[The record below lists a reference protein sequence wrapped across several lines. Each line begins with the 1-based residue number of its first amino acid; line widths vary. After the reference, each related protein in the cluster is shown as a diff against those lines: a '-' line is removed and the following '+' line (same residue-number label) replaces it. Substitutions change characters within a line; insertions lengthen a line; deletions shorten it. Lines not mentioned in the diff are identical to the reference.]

1 MRDTQHADGRGADK
15 PQVVAGAGRASL
27 RGRGRRELADPAR
40 RLPLAFVQRWTYVSS
55 MSSPVR
61 KILDEIYK
69 LPKEQRALVRAELD
83 SLDEDVVQED
93 VDLEWDDEIARRVRG
108 IQDGTA
114 VLHSD
119 EHVEQRIR
127 AVLER

>member
-1 MRDTQHADGRGADK
+1 
-15 PQVVAGAGRASL
+15 
-27 RGRGRRELADPAR
+27 
-40 RLPLAFVQRWTYVSS
+40 
-55 MSSPVR
+55 MSSPVQ

-93 VDLEWDDEIARRVRG
+93 VDREWDDEIARRVRSTK
-108 IQDGTA
+108 DGTA

-127 AVLER
+127 QILER

>member
-1 MRDTQHADGRGADK
+1 
-15 PQVVAGAGRASL
+15 
-27 RGRGRRELADPAR
+27 
-40 RLPLAFVQRWTYVSS
+40 
-55 MSSPVR
+55 MSSPVQ

-93 VDLEWDDEIARRVRG
+93 VDREWDDEIARRVWG

-119 EHVEQRIR
+119 EQVEQRIR
-127 AVLER
+127 AILER

>member
-1 MRDTQHADGRGADK
+1 
-15 PQVVAGAGRASL
+15 
-27 RGRGRRELADPAR
+27 
-40 RLPLAFVQRWTYVSS
+40 
-55 MSSPVR
+55 MSSPVQ

-93 VDLEWDDEIARRVRG
+93 VDREWDDEIARRVRG

-119 EHVEQRIR
+119 EQVEQRIR
-127 AVLER
+127 AILER

>member
-1 MRDTQHADGRGADK
+1 
-15 PQVVAGAGRASL
+15 
-27 RGRGRRELADPAR
+27 
-40 RLPLAFVQRWTYVSS
+40 

-61 KILDEIYK
+61 KILDEIYT

-83 SLDEDVVQED
+83 SLDEDVARED
-93 VDLEWDDEIARRVRG
+93 VDREWDDEIARRVRSV
-108 IQDGTA
+108 QDGTA

-127 AVLER
+127 AILER

>member
-1 MRDTQHADGRGADK
+1 
-15 PQVVAGAGRASL
+15 
-27 RGRGRRELADPAR
+27 
-40 RLPLAFVQRWTYVSS
+40 

-69 LPKEQRALVRAELD
+69 LPKEQRALVRAELE
-83 SLDEDVVQED
+83 SLDEDAPQDD
-93 VDLEWDDEIARRVRG
+93 VEREWDDEIARRVKS

-119 EHVEQRIR
+119 DYAEQRIR
-127 AVLER
+127 QILKR